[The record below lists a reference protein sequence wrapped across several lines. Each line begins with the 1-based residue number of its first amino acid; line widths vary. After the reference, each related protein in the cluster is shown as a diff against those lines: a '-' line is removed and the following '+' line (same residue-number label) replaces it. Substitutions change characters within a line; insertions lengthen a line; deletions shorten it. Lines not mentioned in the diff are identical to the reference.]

1 MQADDKLL
9 KSMQATFRL
18 EMGERLVMFS
28 QHLAMLEDT
37 TLPEAETSEQAL
49 AEIRQN
55 ACAAMLRELHN
66 LKGAARAVTLPQIEE
81 LCHTSETLLVAYQTS
96 QKEAGSGAIELE
108 EVVDLLYQV
117 VTWGDQLLNQ
127 LNLGLSLDLPGLPEF
142 ISLLQARNLSHTDQ
156 PPATGMAEPSTASV
170 LKTAHPERHNAPK
183 SAGSRALPV
192 GDGTIKIS
200 GAKLDE
206 LLAASTE
213 LLVARLRMR
222 QHREE
227 IANLVAETQAWT
239 RQWRLARGSHGRLLQ
254 RSSRNAA
261 RPTGGRDKDLASLLQ
276 FVEVNQQ
283 RLKHFES
290 ALNHLHTR
298 FSGDVSYLSFVTDQL
313 QFETRRLRLIPLTV
327 VTEELGRTARQL
339 TRDLGKQVQ
348 LIVHGAEL
356 EVDKKLLDELKAPL
370 LHLLRNALDHGLES
384 PAQRLYQGKPAAG
397 KVSLS
402 FHQAD
407 HMIEVEVRDD
417 GAGLDVERIREL
429 IVERGLLEAEAAAQL
444 DQSAVIQYIFHP
456 GFSTRREVSDVSG
469 RGIGLDEVWETVS
482 RLGGSV
488 SVESWPGSGTAFR
501 FSVPNLLVTT
511 EGIAVKCAEQTFVIP
526 IDSVERSVRLSDAQV
541 HNIGLRRYLY
551 YKGAQVELIS
561 LAQVLAVG
569 AAPATNPKHANQY
582 IIILRRATGQG
593 RLVAFTV
600 NDLLRNQEVVVK
612 NFSKP
617 LVRVRHISGAT
628 IMADG
633 SVALILNPDDLIRT
647 VEAGQVASGW
657 EAGSHAAQ
665 GLANPT
671 DPGLSFQ
678 PNGHHLP
685 GQRIL
690 VVDDSITTRTLE
702 KNILEAAGF
711 MVQTARNG
719 LEALGLLRT
728 TEFDLVISDLEMPEM
743 DGFELTRTIK
753 ADQRWLETP
762 VIIVTSLDTAQDK
775 TRGMESGA
783 DAYVVKSRFDQ
794 QNLLNTVRQLV

>member
-9 KSMQATFRL
+9 KSMQATFRM

-28 QHLAMLEDT
+28 QQLAALEDT
-37 TLPEAETSEQAL
+37 TMPEAEASEQPQDEL
-49 AEIRQN
+49 RHN
-55 ACAAMLRELHN
+55 ACTAMLRELHN
-66 LKGAARAVTLPQIEE
+66 LKGAARAVNLPQIEE
-81 LCHTSETLLVAYQTS
+81 LCHSSEALLVAYQAS
-96 QKEAGSGAIELE
+96 QKEAGNSPIELE

-117 VTWGDQLLNQ
+117 VTWGDQLLNR
-127 LNLGLSLDLPGLPEF
+127 LNLGQSLDLPGLPEF
-142 ISLLQARNLSHTDQ
+142 IKQLPSHNPVPAAQLEAVRLDTTLALTSEMPKPARQAATKSTGLQI
-156 PPATGMAEPSTASV
+156 
-170 LKTAHPERHNAPK
+170 
-183 SAGSRALPV
+183 LPV

-200 GAKLDE
+200 GTKLDE

-227 IANLVAETQAWT
+227 IANLLAESQSWT

-254 RSSRNAA
+254 RTSRSSVRLNG
-261 RPTGGRDKDLASLLQ
+261 RRDKDLATLLQ

-290 ALNHLHTR
+290 NLNQLHARFTR
-298 FSGDVSYLSFVTDQL
+298 DVSYLSFVTDQL

-327 VTEELGRTARQL
+327 VTEELGRTVRQL

-348 LIVHGAEL
+348 LVVHGAEL
-356 EVDKKLLDELKAPL
+356 EVDKKLLEELKAPL

-384 PAQRLYQGKPAAG
+384 PSQRLFQGKPAAG

-407 HMIEVEVRDD
+407 HTIEVEVRDD

-429 IVERGLLEAEAAAQL
+429 IVERGLVEAEAAAQL
-444 DQSAVIQYIFHP
+444 DRQAVIQYIFHP

-469 RGIGLDEVWETVS
+469 RGIGLDEVWETIT
-482 RLGGSV
+482 RLGGNV
-488 SVESWPGSGTAFR
+488 TVESWPGSGTAFR

-511 EGIAVKCAEQTFVIP
+511 EGIAVKCAGQTFVIP
-526 IDSVERSVRLSDAQV
+526 IDSVERSVRLSDTEV
-541 HNIGLRRYLY
+541 HTIGSRSYLY
-551 YKGAQVELIS
+551 YDGAQVELIS
-561 LAQVLAVG
+561 LAQALSVSD
-569 AAPATNPKHANQY
+569 APTASAQNANQY
-582 IIILRRATGQG
+582 AIILRNSNGKG

-628 IMADG
+628 IMSDG
-633 SVALILNPDDLIRT
+633 SVSLILNSDDLLRT
-647 VEAGQVASGW
+647 AEAGQLAANW
-657 EAGSHAAQ
+657 EAGAR
-665 GLANPT
+665 T
-671 DPGLSFQ
+671 LSAEATSRDSGFQ
-678 PNGHHLP
+678 LQTNGYHSP

-711 MVQTARNG
+711 LVQTARNG

-728 TEFDLVISDLEMPEM
+728 SEFDLVISDLEMPEM

-753 ADQRWLETP
+753 TDQRWIETP
-762 VIIVTSLDTAQDK
+762 VIIVTSLDTAHYK

-783 DAYVVKSRFDQ
+783 DAYLVKSHFDQ